1 MQAGPSAARSSA
13 DLPGASA
20 GRLHCRGTCGAGPSL
35 RGHSCGQ
42 PGTQSLVGLCAGHL
56 RGASNMDPAHCYCC
70 SGSKSHI
77 RLFATPWIALRQA
90 SLSFTTSRSLLKF
103 MFIEPTIAIS
113 GPRWWSAQD
122 SRPAGLTTYRSER
135 ASGRGGSGCI
145 PIFGACGIWM
155 LLGLKILRI
164 LCVGVGGE

>member
-1 MQAGPSAARSSA
+1 M
-13 DLPGASA
+13 PGTLRVRPVTAH
-20 GRLHCRGTCGAGPSL
+20 RTCGVRAAWDPVLNGTLCWAPRGCIQHGP
-35 RGHSCGQ
+35 C
-42 PGTQSLVGLCAGHL
+42 
-56 RGASNMDPAHCYCC
+56 HCYCC

-90 SLSFTTSRSLLKF
+90 SLSFTTSRSLLKL
-103 MFIEPTIAIS
+103 MSIEPTVAIN
-113 GPRWWSAQD
+113 GPRWGSAQD
-122 SRPAGLTTYRSER
+122 NRPAGLTTYRSER

-155 LLGLKILRI
+155 LLGLRILRI